1 MAFTMGLSK
10 KGGLDKKGVFLKL
23 FSMLLGLVLSVVTLL
38 QSKMATIHTL
48 KVDFIQMV
56 FTAQGQSAEKGVFYY
71 KKGKGFRWDYYYPE
85 KKTFWMKDGKV
96 VEYFVEDKIARIYSV
111 EENFWILLENPTRLL
126 ERCKKLEEAKV
137 RKGYLLFVETDEG
150 RKIKIF
156 LRQDLLP
163 EEVLVDS
170 ESKFLFGR
178 WEVNVKLEDS
188 LFVPSLP
195 SDVDVIN

>member
-1 MAFTMGLSK
+1 MFFTISLSK
-10 KGGLDKKGVFLKL
+10 RGKLDKRNVFLKL
-23 FSMLLGLVLSVVTLL
+23 FSMLLGLLLSLLTLL

-85 KKTFWMKDGKV
+85 KKTFWMKEGKV
-96 VEYFVEDKIARIYSV
+96 VEYFVEDKIARIYAV
-111 EENFWILLENPTRLL
+111 EENFWLLLEHPAKLL
-126 ERCKKLEEAKV
+126 ERCKKVEEAKV
-137 RKGYLLFVETDEG
+137 RKGYLLFVETEDG

-156 LRQDLLP
+156 LRKDLLP

-178 WEVNVKLEDS
+178 WEVNVELKDS
-188 LFVPSLP
+188 LFLPSLP